1 MAPRY
6 RVTLTK
12 EERNDLEAISTKGKR
27 AARTVLY
34 ARALLLL
41 DAGEYGPK
49 WIVAKVAEALGTTPR
64 SLEHLK
70 KKFIEEGIP
79 AAIGRKKRVT
89 PPRAIKFGGEFEAK
103 LLALACSEA
112 PEGRERWTIRLLAE
126 KMVELKMVPDVSPMT
141 VCNTFKKNELKPHLR
156 KYWKI
161 PPDQNACFVAA
172 MEDVLEVYMRHYDP
186 SFPVVCMDESSV
198 QLIGEVQVPIPA
210 APGHPVLM
218 DDEYVRNGV
227 ASIFMEV
234 EPLGGK
240 RKVAIT
246 ERRTRI
252 DWARFVKE
260 MLENR
265 YADAEKVVLV
275 MDNLN
280 THNTASLYAAF
291 PPEEAKHLAD
301 RLEIHHT
308 PKHGS
313 WLNIAEI
320 ELSVLKR
327 QCLSGRIDCIEKM
340 RAKVA
345 AWNLDRNNR
354 QNKIDWQFRTDDAR
368 VKLKRLYP
376 KL

>member
-12 EERNDLEAISTKGKR
+12 EERKELEAISTKGKR

-34 ARALLLL
+34 ARALILL
-41 DAGEYGPK
+41 DAGEYGRK
-49 WIVAKVAEALGTTPR
+49 WVVTQVAEALGTTSR

-70 KKFIEEGIP
+70 KRFVEEGLP
-79 AAIGRKKRVT
+79 AAIERKKRMT
-89 PPRAIKFGGEFEAK
+89 PPREIQFGGEFEAR
-103 LLALACSEA
+103 LLAMACSEA
-112 PEGRERWTIRLLAE
+112 PEGRKRWTMRLLAE
-126 KMVELKMVPDVSPMT
+126 KMVELKIVPSVSPMT
-141 VCNTFKKNELKPHLR
+141 VCNNFKKNELKPHLS

-161 PPDQNACFVAA
+161 PPDQNASFVAA
-172 MEDVLEVYMRHYDP
+172 MEDILEVYARPYNVK
-186 SFPVVCMDESSV
+186 FPVVCMDESSI
-198 QLIGEVQVPIPA
+198 QLIGEVHEPIPA

-218 DDEYVRNGV
+218 DDEYVRKGV

-240 RKVAIT
+240 RKVKIT

-252 DWARFVKE
+252 DWAHFIKE
-260 MLENR
+260 MLEER
-265 YADAEKVVLV
+265 YPDAEKVVLV

-280 THNTASLYAAF
+280 THNTASLYTAF
-291 PPEEAKHLAD
+291 PPEEARRLAD
-301 RLEIHHT
+301 RLEIHYT

-313 WLNIAEI
+313 WLDIAEI

-327 QCLSGRIDCIEKM
+327 QCLAGRIDCIEKM

-345 AWNLDRNNR
+345 AWNTDRNNR
-354 QNKIDWQFRTDDAR
+354 QTKVDWQFRTNDAR
-368 VKLKRLYP
+368 INEEI
-376 KL
+376 